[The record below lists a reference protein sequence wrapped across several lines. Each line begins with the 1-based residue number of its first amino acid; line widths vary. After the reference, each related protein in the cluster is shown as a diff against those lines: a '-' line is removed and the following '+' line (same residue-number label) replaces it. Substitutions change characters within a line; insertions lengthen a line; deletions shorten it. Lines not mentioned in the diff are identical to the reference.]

1 MPITPA
7 TPVSTP
13 PHRSANAGG
22 DAAVWLRCVICQKK
36 IEDQAMDKAS
46 LVLITAS
53 VLLFFLGYNFLFNTR
68 KIITKMASMANY
80 REGSFMYKMVTSN
93 SNIIWVKIGGG
104 AAIVMALLYFS
115 GAMIILLDK

>member
-1 MPITPA
+1 
-7 TPVSTP
+7 
-13 PHRSANAGG
+13 
-22 DAAVWLRCVICQKK
+22 
-36 IEDQAMDKAS
+36 MDKAS

-68 KIITKMASMANY
+68 KTITKMASMANY

-104 AAIVMALLYFS
+104 AATVMALLYFS